1 MQVILQY
8 LLSHINQIRL
18 FHWKTTSHARHR
30 ATDDYMT
37 TINPIIDNIIESLQG
52 GREKRIVDAF
62 SLKYVKLTEDNV
74 MFYLKEQKKWL
85 EEEFPQHLDKK
96 ETDILNLRDEL
107 LSAIKRLMYLFTLK

>member
-8 LLSHINQIRL
+8 LLSHVNQIRL

-30 ATDDYMT
+30 ATDDYMA

-52 GREKRIVDAF
+52 GREKRIVDSF
-62 SLKYVKLTEDNV
+62 TLKYVKLTEVNA
-74 MFYLKEQKKWL
+74 MGYLKEQRKWL
-85 EEEFPQHLDKK
+85 EEEFPKHLDET

-107 LSAIKRLMYLFTLK
+107 LSALKRLMYLFTLK